1 MYVDVRF
8 PAVPV
13 AARELRI
20 LGPIQVEGARVPG
33 GRPRALLA
41 LLLVARG
48 ELVPLDRV
56 VDELWEGDGPRH
68 ARKAAHVVA
77 CRLRRVLGGD
87 ALRCECGGYRLRLP
101 RGAVDADRFEA
112 LAQRAAGALARGDAA
127 HAAALARQALAL
139 WRGPALADVAAERFA
154 QPEIA
159 RLEELRF
166 ACLTTRIDADLACGR
181 HAAVVGELEALV
193 RAHPLREG
201 LRAQQMLAL
210 YGAGRPADALAAY
223 QDAYAAL
230 TSGLGVPPSPR
241 LRAIETAILRHDLG
255 AETHDAAAG
264 EAAVKPAAAR
274 LAPCAPPALPLR
286 FRPPVLR

>member
-1 MYVDVRF
+1 MYVDARF
-8 PAVPV
+8 PAVPI

-20 LGPIQVEGARVPG
+20 LGPIEVDGGRVPG

-48 ELVPLDRV
+48 ELVAFERV
-56 VDELWEGDGPRH
+56 VDELWEGEGPRH

-77 CRLRRVLGGD
+77 CRLRAALGGD

-101 RGAVDADRFEA
+101 RGALDADRFEA
-112 LAQRAAGALARGDAA
+112 LAQRAAAALAAGEAPG
-127 HAAALARQALAL
+127 AAALARQALAL
-139 WRGPALADVAAERFA
+139 WRGPALADVAGERFA

-166 ACLTTRIDADLACGR
+166 ACLSTRIDADLACGR

-193 RAHPLREG
+193 LAHPLREG

-210 YGAGRPADALAAY
+210 YGAGRAADALAAY
-223 QDAYAAL
+223 HDAYAAL
-230 TSGLGVPPSPR
+230 TRGLGVPPSPR
-241 LRAIETAILRHDLG
+241 LRALEAAILRHDL
-255 AETHDAAAG
+255 DAARVPAG
-264 EAAVKPAAAR
+264 EAGVKPAAAR
-274 LAPCAPPALPLR
+274 LAPCAPPASPFR